1 MLVEAIC
8 IHDRNNVT
16 WDLIS
21 MEQTCGSRFGNKE
34 VICGQNERNVYNAEI
49 LNS

>member
-1 MLVEAIC
+1 MLVEAVC

-16 WDLIS
+16 WDLIG

-34 VICGQNERNVYNAEI
+34 VCEQNERNAYNAEI